1 MSHKRLQV
9 KGGVSSA
16 CTADG
21 AERAKPP
28 DSTGRSSP
36 QPSVHRPDYHRQMAR
51 QNPSAAADGTTTA
64 VEAIPESKS
73 ALTRARILDA
83 AAHVL
88 SAKGYAGLRLT
99 DVAAHA
105 EIQAP
110 AIYYYYKSRDELIEE
125 VMWAGIADMRE
136 HVAAVLNQLPDG
148 TPALDRLLAAVQ
160 AHLTH
165 ALQISDYTTAAIRNA
180 GQVPLGI
187 RKRQILEEERY
198 GEVWR
203 KLINDL
209 ARDGQL
215 RPELDLYI
223 AQMLVL
229 GALNWAVE
237 WWHPRRGSVE
247 AVVANAQSV
256 IRHGLAVTP

>member
-1 MSHKRLQV
+1 MAARSKN
-9 KGGVSSA
+9 
-16 CTADG
+16 D
-21 AERAKPP
+21 
-28 DSTGRSSP
+28 SSP
-36 QPSVHRPDYHRQMAR
+36 SSS
-51 QNPSAAADGTTTA
+51 NEKA
-64 VEAIPESKS
+64 VESKS

-99 DVAAHA
+99 DVAAEA

-110 AIYYYYKSRDELIEE
+110 AIYYYYASKDELVEE

-136 HVAAVLNQLPDG
+136 HVAAALDALPDG
-148 TPALDRLLAAVQ
+148 TPSLDRLLTAAEV
-160 AHLTH
+160 HLRH
-165 ALQISDYTTAAIRNA
+165 ALEISDYTTASIRNA
-180 GQVPLGI
+180 GQVPLSI
-187 RKRQILEEERY
+187 RKRQIVEEERY

-203 KLINDL
+203 RLINDL
-209 ARDGQL
+209 AREGRL

-237 WWHPRRGSVE
+237 WWNPRRGSLD
-247 AVVANAQSV
+247 AVVANAQSF
-256 IRHGLAVTP
+256 IRHGIVATD

>member
-1 MSHKRLQV
+1 
-9 KGGVSSA
+9 
-16 CTADG
+16 
-21 AERAKPP
+21 
-28 DSTGRSSP
+28 
-36 QPSVHRPDYHRQMAR
+36 MAR
-51 QNPSAAADGTTTA
+51 RTSNGASTPALAEGDDHVA
-64 VEAIPESKS
+64 ESKS

-88 SAKGYAGLRLT
+88 SVRGYAGLRLT
-99 DVAAHA
+99 DVAAEA

-110 AIYYYYKSRDELIEE
+110 AIYYYYPSRDALIEE

-136 HVAAVLNQLPDG
+136 HLSAALADLPDG
-148 TPALDRLLAAVQ
+148 TPPLERLRTAV
-160 AHLTH
+160 ATHLRH
-165 ALQISDYTTAAIRNA
+165 ALEISHYTTASIRNA
-180 GQVPLGI
+180 GQVPLAI
-187 RKRQILEEERY
+187 RKRQIREEERY

-203 KLINDL
+203 NIINAL
-209 ARDGQL
+209 AREGSL

-237 WWHPRRGSVE
+237 WWDPRRGSLE

-256 IRHGLAVTP
+256 IEHGITTIE